1 MTLWSLSAFAGS
13 GHGVHDFH
21 KNITQN
27 QSCEIAKL
35 KATKDLIENEL
46 GVYINVHTLMSCVN
60 DNCELN
66 SFKWIFY
73 PAITKNLEFTT
84 AITNIDGHRICEA
97 SVDGEVQDINAHY
110 EDGHDFSIILSQHGI
125 YHDNDNMEISVW
137 GQSQQHYKIYLVNKE
152 AKMLYPNKFQDEGK
166 ARQIVVPNSLYT
178 LTVQKEI
185 NPNSLIIV
193 ISHTRDFDMLEHYHI
208 TDFTEKLMNMK
219 QQGYR
224 LRMYDF
230 VVK

>member
-1 MTLWSLSAFAGS
+1 MCIRDRSCDLSLIISDKTISVFLTFSKKTSNSTFLSTFQILSTKEGNLFLRLGTSLS
-13 GHGVHDFH
+13 
-21 KNITQN
+21 
-27 QSCEIAKL
+27 
-35 KATKDLIENEL
+35 
-46 GVYINVHTLMSCVN
+46 
-60 DNCELN
+60 
-66 SFKWIFY
+66 
-73 PAITKNLEFTT
+73 
-84 AITNIDGHRICEA
+84 
-97 SVDGEVQDINAHY
+97 SVCS
-110 EDGHDFSIILSQHGI
+110 HDFSIILSQHGI

-193 ISHTRDFDMLEHYHI
+193 ISHTQDFDMLENYHI
-208 TDFTEKLMNMK
+208 NDFTEKLMNMK

>member
-1 MTLWSLSAFAGS
+1 
-13 GHGVHDFH
+13 
-21 KNITQN
+21 
-27 QSCEIAKL
+27 
-35 KATKDLIENEL
+35 
-46 GVYINVHTLMSCVN
+46 
-60 DNCELN
+60 
-66 SFKWIFY
+66 
-73 PAITKNLEFTT
+73 
-84 AITNIDGHRICEA
+84 
-97 SVDGEVQDINAHY
+97 
-110 EDGHDFSIILSQHGI
+110 
-125 YHDNDNMEISVW
+125 MEISVW

-193 ISHTRDFDMLEHYHI
+193 ISHTKDFDMLENYHI
-208 TDFTEKLMNMK
+208 KDFTEKLMDMK

>member
-1 MTLWSLSAFAGS
+1 
-13 GHGVHDFH
+13 
-21 KNITQN
+21 
-27 QSCEIAKL
+27 
-35 KATKDLIENEL
+35 
-46 GVYINVHTLMSCVN
+46 
-60 DNCELN
+60 
-66 SFKWIFY
+66 
-73 PAITKNLEFTT
+73 
-84 AITNIDGHRICEA
+84 
-97 SVDGEVQDINAHY
+97 
-110 EDGHDFSIILSQHGI
+110 
-125 YHDNDNMEISVW
+125 MEISVW

-166 ARQIVVPNSLYT
+166 ARHIVVPNSLYT

-193 ISHTRDFDMLEHYHI
+193 ISHTKDFDMLENYHVN
-208 TDFTEKLMNMK
+208 DFTEKLMNMK